1 MTREQIVKTLQ
12 NHLVSQMEKHRM
24 NAEIMISNPMAI
36 HDHTAW
42 TEGVENELAKM
53 AEYHDKHEMVSKFFD
68 HHLQH
73 AHKHQREK

>member
-1 MTREQIVKTLQ
+1 MRKEQILETLKR
-12 NHLVSQMEKHRM
+12 HFHSQMEKHRM
-24 NAEIMISNPMAI
+24 NVEIMINNPMAI

>member
-1 MTREQIVKTLQ
+1 MTREQIVKILQ
-12 NHLVSQMEKHRM
+12 KHLVSQMEKHRM

-36 HDHTAW
+36 HDHTSW
-42 TEGVENELAKM
+42 TEGIENELAKM

-73 AHKHQREK
+73 GHKHQREK